1 MHMKMCIHYLLL
13 RRLASY
19 KVCLCFIVL
28 SVTVCTVGYVCLFC
42 GDQIFVYFV
51 SFLSMIIYEVLYT
64 WCLRYNI
71 CSAWF
76 LDIRISTCSACNLP
90 WSLKLASITLSCI
103 LYLQQKF
110 WLKTLSFVVDQIS
123 SSRIYHL
130 FFPYALWDK
139 YHQTPILFMVILFS
153 K

>member
-1 MHMKMCIHYLLL
+1 M
-13 RRLASY
+13 LASY

-64 WCLRYNI
+64 WWLRYNI

-76 LDIRISTCSACNLP
+76 LDI
-90 WSLKLASITLSCI
+90 
-103 LYLQQKF
+103 
-110 WLKTLSFVVDQIS
+110 
-123 SSRIYHL
+123 
-130 FFPYALWDK
+130 
-139 YHQTPILFMVILFS
+139 S